1 MKRTLSLILALV
13 LAGSMLGCGSKEAT
27 ATASET
33 VRETREQQPTQQVQ
47 EAAQAAETDFV
58 QILPTD
64 MEGNPNTQG
73 TIVKILFDSEQVR
86 LSANPESNKTAVYFT
101 LQEDPGS
108 NLLITGVFGTIR
120 EMYSMDAAFYYEDYF
135 VGDLMERTYLGFP
148 GAMCELVSRNP
159 EEPIWRIAYLQLT
172 EEICMSFLCF
182 DTDVHL
188 EEFMA
193 SAVLS
198 AEAGTGDPYLPERE
212 QNMEE
217 PEVSAVESV
226 ISYEAPEAL
235 GDSPQSMI
243 YSLDGVLY
251 RFPTP
256 VAQFMANGW
265 TIPSFFIDQFEYI
278 PPQDYVQ
285 LVLEK
290 DGGVNAGSGKVLYEV
305 FLHNPTDE
313 EIPLEKGVVTWM
325 YVVAGQSNVD
335 LQLPGGISMNST
347 EPEVRGANVDGTT
360 RYDTGVIA
368 HTWTGENSVT
378 ITALFGPVYDLMH
391 VEFNAM

>member
-13 LAGSMLGCGSKEAT
+13 LAGSMLGCGSKAAT

-33 VRETREQQPTQQVQ
+33 VRETREQQPTQAAT
-47 EAAQAAETDFV
+47 EAAQVPEADYV
-58 QILPTD
+58 QIMPTD

-73 TIVKILFDSEQVR
+73 TIVKILFDSEQVQ
-86 LSANPESNKTAVYFT
+86 LSTKRESNDTTVYFARK
-101 LQEDPGS
+101 EDPGS
-108 NLLITGVFGTIR
+108 NLLVCSVLGTVQ
-120 EMYSMDAAFYYEDYF
+120 EMYSMDAAFYYEDYII
-135 VGDLMERTYLGFP
+135 GDLMERTYLGLP
-148 GAMCELVSRNP
+148 GAMCEFVSRNP
-159 EEPIWRIAYLQLT
+159 GEPIWRIGYIQLT
-172 EEICMSFLCF
+172 EEICMTFLCL
-182 DTDVHL
+182 DTDVHP
-188 EEFMA
+188 EEFL
-193 SAVLS
+193 SRAVLHI
-198 AEAGTGDPYLPERE
+198 EEGTGEPYLPERE
-212 QNMEE
+212 QDMEE
-217 PEVSAVESV
+217 AEGISVESV

-305 FLHNPTDE
+305 FLNNPTDE

-360 RYDTGVIA
+360 RYDTGAIA